1 MARIFQRRHKIFLA
15 LAPEFFLRCFE
26 VRDARCDFFPFQSGP
41 VLLFGHAHSRLILCP
56 MPIGNGDW
64 GANWDTALRD
74 CDGIAFAVDKTALTC
89 TEVAIR
95 LAVL

>member
-1 MARIFQRRHKIFLA
+1 
-15 LAPEFFLRCFE
+15 
-26 VRDARCDFFPFQSGP
+26 
-41 VLLFGHAHSRLILCP
+41 

-64 GANWDTALRD
+64 GANWDTALQD
-74 CDGIAFAVDKTALTC
+74 CDGIASVDKTALTC